1 MKPKILLIYTGGTIG
16 MMSDPNTGELQNLD
30 FTYIHNQIPELNRL
44 DVVLTTI
51 SIQHP
56 MDSSHMR
63 PSVWLEIASI
73 IESNAT
79 KYDGFVLLH
88 GTDTMAYTASA
99 LSFLIQGFKKPIVLT
114 GSQLPIGVLRSDGK
128 ENLLTAIEIAGKKNE
143 EGYSGLHEVAV
154 FFQSKLFRGN
164 RTSKV
169 SSHQFDAFD
178 SPNYPLLGSAGVTI
192 ALDSARL
199 LSPELLEPQFYKQLD
214 PRVGLLKLY
223 PGINLKGYSSMFKPE
238 NYRAVVLEAFGSGN
252 TPNDSSFGE
261 VLQAYVENGGVLVN
275 TSQCTSGGV
284 QPGKYASGHLLKAL
298 GAWDGKDLTT
308 EAAITKLMWL
318 FGNYPTVKES
328 DFTNVVAGESL

>member
-128 ENLLTAIEIAGKKNE
+128 ENLLTAIE
-143 EGYSGLHEVAV
+143 EGYSALHEVAV

-261 VLQAYVENGGVLVN
+261 VLHAYVENGGVLVN

-328 DFTNVVAGESL
+328 DFTNVVGGESL